1 MKAKKGAAKKGK
13 KVVNVE
19 PIEGFVLPIKHW
31 SHSSLMAFL
40 RNPLAWYKRYV
51 EKIYDTPSNPS
62 SIIGRAGHLALQHFY
77 QSRIASD
84 ANVLAQAHPS
94 DADCKSEA
102 FSGGMPKDGAIALGL
117 EYLRAV
123 PDFEINFGKAKSKL
137 AKRKKRLDMEADY
150 LQAIGFYLERP
161 PKHHVLGVEVN
172 AVAEIEGL
180 PLPIKAIS
188 DLVVRSRTDSDALD
202 IVDHKFVAA
211 FSKQKADKPLF
222 IMQAIFNYHTITKL
236 YGKPVKRFLIYECK
250 TSKNKDGAS
259 QMRKYAIDFSKCA
272 DEFRLFHRLVND
284 ATAELASRK
293 RFLPNPSDMFE
304 GDSSFDIY
312 RLELIEDR

>member
-1 MKAKKGAAKKGK
+1 MKAKRGGKKKAK

-19 PIEGFVLPIKHW
+19 PIEGLVLPIKHW

-77 QSRIASD
+77 
-84 ANVLAQAHPS
+84 
-94 DADCKSEA
+94 
-102 FSGGMPKDGAIALGL
+102 GGVPKDGAIALGL

-137 AKRKKRLDMEADY
+137 AKRRKRLDMEADY

-188 DLVVRSRTDSDALD
+188 DLVVRSRTDPDALD

-211 FSKQKADKPLF
+211 FSKQKASKPLF

-236 YGKPVKRFLIYECK
+236 YGKRVRRFLIYECK